1 MRINNISGDRS
12 IRAIGYVL
20 LGSLLLVAVIVAS
33 YFLSKTGNASF
44 ADFCNWYWKSFQ
56 WSQYDSFEDVV
67 AMWIALG
74 ILPFIAIGGIVLT
87 ICAKIRA
94 DKNFQKSLNLVSIDF
109 LPNKV
114 CFNFNK
120 PQCNFECGYNDINSL
135 EMVLK
140 TSIVYIGRLHT
151 ITYPVISEITLNI
164 SVLNNKNFSLTNLPL
179 SPMKKVYKIIDYG
192 KAVQKF
198 THKYTGAGEIEEFE
212 EKIRDYIN
220 TGCKQILAKRT
231 EDDFKTHSVS
241 LFAIGL
247 AFLFMSKFIFGDDS
261 IYKIML
267 FPALI
272 FFIISFIFDI
282 VLLVNKWNENRYRR
296 F

>member
-56 WSQYDSFEDVV
+56 WPQYDSFEDVV

-140 TSIVYIGRLHT
+140 TSIVYIGRLRT

-192 KAVQKF
+192 RAVQKF

-220 TGCKQILAKRT
+220 TCCKQILATRT
-231 EDDFKTHSVS
+231 EDEFKMHSICWFGFGLV
-241 LFAIGL
+241 LL
-247 AFLFMSKFIFGDDS
+247 AFAKFIFGDDPF
-261 IYKIML
+261 IVTFQ
-267 FPALI
+267 FPALL
-272 FFIISFIFDI
+272 FFVISFGFDI
-282 VLLVNKWNENRYRR
+282 VLFADKWNERR
-296 F
+296 FKRF